1 MNEQWT
7 NNERTKDEQWTNKWR
22 TKDGAS
28 RTGKWTNDEQ
38 MMKERW
44 GYDNCKK
51 VFLSYYDVSEIK
63 LLVIL
68 KYW

>member
-1 MNEQWT
+1 MRATRADNEIT
-7 NNERTKDEQWTNKWR
+7 NNERTKDEQKTNKR
-22 TKDGAS
+22 
-28 RTGKWTNDEQ
+28 RTNDEQ

-51 VFLSYYDVSEIK
+51 VFLSYYDIGEIQ

-68 KYW
+68 KY